1 MAQRTVGIIIN
12 GATGRMGGIH
22 LKGLL
27 DIRAEGGLPLK
38 GGDRLVPDPLLVGRN
53 ADTVKAL
60 ADANGGLRWTTDVGQ
75 AIAGPDAIFMDC
87 AATGGRVALV
97 KRAIAAGKSIHVEK
111 PTAGSV
117 EAALELARLAHR
129 AGVKHGVIQDKLYLP
144 GFAKLLFLKHQGFFG
159 R

>member
-1 MAQRTVGIIIN
+1 MPGRAGEWAMAQRTVGIIIN

-60 ADANGGLRWTTDVGQ
+60 ADANGGLRWATPVGP
-75 AIAGPDAIFMDC
+75 AVAGAAEIFMDR
-87 AATGGRVALV
+87 AGTGGRTGL
-97 KRAIAAGKSIHVEK
+97 G
-111 PTAGSV
+111 
-117 EAALELARLAHR
+117 HR
-129 AGVKHGVIQDKLYLP
+129 ARPAGHKH
-144 GFAKLLFLKHQGFFG
+144 HH
-159 R
+159 

>member
-1 MAQRTVGIIIN
+1 MPGRAGEWAMAQRTVGIIIN

-60 ADANGGLRWTTDVGQ
+60 ADANGGVRWTTHGGPAV
-75 AIAGPDAIFMDC
+75 AGGAGVFIDRG
-87 AATGGRVALV
+87 ATGGR
-97 KRAIAAGKSIHVEK
+97 
-111 PTAGSV
+111 
-117 EAALELARLAHR
+117 
-129 AGVKHGVIQDKLYLP
+129 P
-144 GFAKLLFLKHQGFFG
+144 G
-159 R
+159 